1 MSRFLSLLKLLLCLL
16 LALSPA
22 GAQAPADATPPPV
35 PANGA
40 GPVTPPVSVTL
51 PKATAPTDP
60 QAAMERAL
68 IAYKAEVWDDA
79 FREFKAIVE
88 SGPLSAAL
96 AHNLG
101 NVEYRRGNPGQAVLW
116 YRRALALQPFSP
128 ETVQNLRAIRKQ
140 APFLSFDSSLLL
152 LSYLKPRWIFIS
164 TIVLAW
170 LSGLLVIW
178 LAWATPKPG
187 RRWPLVTLL
196 GGSVPLLCLG
206 LLLSWNAKSD
216 PVPLAQRQIISGKET
231 VACAAP
237 AEASSAII
245 TLPAGSEVVPLETR
259 GNWVYCLLPG
269 GEDDAPLLRGW
280 VRAVKLE
287 PLWPWPAQF

>member
-1 MSRFLSLLKLLLCLL
+1 MSRFLSFLKIVLCLF

-22 GAQAPADATPPPV
+22 GAQAPAEMPPPPA

-40 GPVTPPVSVTL
+40 GPVTPPGSLTL
-51 PKATAPTDP
+51 PKATASTDP

-68 IAYKAEVWDDA
+68 IAYKAEAWEDA
-79 FREFKAIVE
+79 FREFTAIVE
-88 SGPLSAAL
+88 SGPVSAAL

-128 ETVQNLRAIRKQ
+128 ETLQNLRAVRREI
-140 APFLSFDSSLLL
+140 PFLSFDRNLLL
-152 LSYLKPRWIFIS
+152 LSYLKPQWVYQG
-164 TIVLAW
+164 TIILAW
-170 LSGLLVIW
+170 LSGLLVVW
-178 LAWATPKPG
+178 LAWATPQPG

-196 GGSVPLLCLG
+196 SCSLPLLCLG
-206 LLLSWNAKSD
+206 LVLFWKVKSD

-231 VACAAP
+231 KACAAP

-269 GEDDAPLLRGW
+269 GGEDDPLLRGW
-280 VRAVKLE
+280 VRSAKLE